1 MLTAHGYFAH
11 ISKKVRT
18 IVILASKEVSICH
31 SKNRCFGVRLHVY
44 WYTVTLLYYFN
55 MQIRYAGLVQTRTI
69 CIVFLTCPRH
79 GITL

>member
-1 MLTAHGYFAH
+1 MLNAHGYFAH

-18 IVILASKEVSICH
+18 SHTASKEVSICH

>member
-1 MLTAHGYFAH
+1 MLNAHGYFAH
-11 ISKKVRT
+11 ISMKVRT
-18 IVILASKEVSICH
+18 SHTASKEVSICH

>member
-1 MLTAHGYFAH
+1 MLNAHGYFAH

-18 IVILASKEVSICH
+18 SHTASNEVSICH

-55 MQIRYAGLVQTRTI
+55 MQIRYACLVQTRTI